1 MQSHKDLNAWKFA
14 IDLATDIYIVTKTFP
29 KEELF
34 AMVSQ
39 MRRAA
44 TSVSMNIA
52 EGFGRGSDKDTIRF
66 LYISLESLSELD
78 TQIILS
84 QRFGFINADDADRL
98 SQRVMLISK
107 MINSLISS
115 IKRRTGE

>member
-1 MQSHKDLNAWKFA
+1 M
-14 IDLATDIYIVTKTFP
+14 ATDIYIVTKTFP

-66 LYISLESLSELD
+66 LYISLGSLSELD

>member
-66 LYISLESLSELD
+66 LYISLD

>member
-66 LYISLESLSELD
+66 LYISLY
-78 TQIILS
+78 II
-84 QRFGFINADDADRL
+84 RVFIRIGYSDN
-98 SQRVMLISK
+98 SK
-107 MINSLISS
+107 PALWLY
-115 IKRRTGE
+115 KC

>member
-34 AMVSQ
+34 AMVPQ
-39 MRRAA
+39 MRHA

-66 LYISLESLSELD
+66 LYISLGSLSELD